1 MAASPANFSECVD
14 GAGLYA
20 EFFTEIKPIGSDK
33 LVTS

>member
-14 GAGLYA
+14 GAVFNA

-33 LVTS
+33 LVIS